1 MTCVYVHSH
10 PVTGVPFYIGV
21 GLRHRPYDFNARSR
35 DHKAYVRE
43 LRAEGL
49 SPSVRVVAD
58 DLSKARAYDMEMA
71 LISEYGGL
79 DLGAVSLL
87 NRDDGGRGGHGI
99 IRTAEIRERQSAGIR
114 KCFEDPAHRE
124 KMRQSIITRYQQP
137 GEREK
142 IARVSAAR
150 WAGPEARERGEGPH
164 RSPRDPAVKE
174 QKRRRSLIK

>member
-71 LISEYGGL
+71 LISEYGRL

-114 KCFEDPAHRE
+114 KCSR
-124 KMRQSIITRYQQP
+124 TR
-137 GEREK
+137 R
-142 IARVSAAR
+142 IARRCGNRSSLATSNPASAR
-150 WAGPEARERGEGPH
+150 RLHEFPPLDGPAPRRAKEVKALTEAH
-164 RSPRDPAVKE
+164 ADPAVKE